1 MERPSHVEDR
11 EAFLETENEDDQPGR
26 DVIVIFAVFFEG
38 GLAPL
43 SLFLGWWLG
52 HNPLAQFAWSQ
63 RDALW
68 AHWLLY
74 PSSWSSCSSFTGRSA
89 R

>member
-1 MERPSHVEDR
+1 MEPES
-11 EAFLETENEDDQPGR
+11 EDDQPGR
-26 DVIVIFAVFFEG
+26 DVIIMFVVFFEG

-52 HNPLAQFAWSQ
+52 HNPLAQFSWNAM
-63 RDALW
+63 DALW
-68 AHWLLY
+68 GALH
-74 PSSWSSCSSFTGRSA
+74 PSPWSCCSWPSCAGRSA